1 MEIEKG
7 GEKKERLVSH
17 HMYPKNNKLYSKA
30 ISKDEGTYDWSLFW
44 VNIMN
49 ITQIWLAS
57 VSELTDMEI
66 TDTSSTAQLD
76 NNSIR
81 SIIFYP
87 II

>member
-1 MEIEKG
+1 
-7 GEKKERLVSH
+7 
-17 HMYPKNNKLYSKA
+17 
-30 ISKDEGTYDWSLFW
+30 
-44 VNIMN
+44 MN